1 MIQGQPDPPQ
11 GGQGDDGFGEDP
23 PENMVYPEVTERALM
38 VLDPEP
44 PHFRDMEDVHQVFGE
59 KGEEDIYPDVVSPPL

>member
-1 MIQGQPDPPQ
+1 MMGLVRT
-11 GGQGDDGFGEDP
+11 P

-59 KGEEDIYPDVVSPPL
+59 EGEEDIYPDVVSPPL